1 MTDSGQGS
9 AWDLLG
15 RDVLQTKN
23 SYNNYITSAIL
34 TNGPSVNAH
43 NAYMD
48 LVLTLGLLRRK
59 EPKLIR
65 MMNDPSLVQRVLSQL
80 STLG

>member
-1 MTDSGQGS
+1 MSYKQKIATIIIK
-9 AWDLLG
+9 
-15 RDVLQTKN
+15 LQPSSVT
-23 SYNNYITSAIL
+23 
-34 TNGPSVNAH
+34 GPSVNAH
-43 NAYMD
+43 SAYMD
-48 LVLTLGLLRRK
+48 LVLTLGPLRRK